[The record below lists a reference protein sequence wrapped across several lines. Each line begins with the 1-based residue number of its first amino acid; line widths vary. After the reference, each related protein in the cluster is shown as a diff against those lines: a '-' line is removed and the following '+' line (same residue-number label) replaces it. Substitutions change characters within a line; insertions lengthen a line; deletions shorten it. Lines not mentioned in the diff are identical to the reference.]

1 MTAGAVEFRHLP
13 DVDPCWRQ
21 NRRGRARPARPGA
34 LQRGPLVGLMEEQL
48 LDAVASLPLQPNGQP
63 PVLSLRMEQP

>member
-1 MTAGAVEFRHLP
+1 
-13 DVDPCWRQ
+13 
-21 NRRGRARPARPGA
+21 